1 MKRPFAFEPA
11 KKTWTPFKAA
21 VLKGS
26 RKRVPVFLSERD
38 ALASKG
44 LLSETGLRFAHQY
57 SDLMDQFIRDLFH
70 LAGFRHTTGTDA
82 ENVLAVVAL
91 GGYGR
96 RELCLG
102 SDVDLMVIHRGN
114 LPSQTEEVIRHALYP
129 LWDAKLDVGYSIL
142 TFRECIRLAMGD
154 FRMLT
159 SLVDSRF
166 LIGSRSF
173 YRLYREAF
181 WSRMAREKDS
191 LLGKF
196 LISRRERA
204 DRNKGEGCF
213 VEPDLKEG
221 LGGLRDIHLMAWMA
235 RIWFD
240 CERLGQMKRFA
251 AFSHFE
257 IRKLGIS
264 RSFLL
269 KIRNHLHW
277 LAHRKEDSLRLS
289 YQDQISK
296 ILGYE
301 DEPRISGPEK
311 LMRDVYLHLNR
322 IRYRHEEFQVKM
334 LDMID
339 PVPVE
344 PTQEDLPSEFS
355 VLKGH
360 IVLGEG
366 VLSEKDPLVIFRGL
380 KEANERGLFLG
391 SGFIWEGKKII
402 SRKRKALA
410 QSTEGKALFL
420 DLILK
425 PQNPEIMR
433 LALEIGFIGLFIPE
447 FKKIRNLPQFGF
459 YHVMTVDLHSLRAL
473 DVINE
478 ISKGVYD
485 EKWPVFR
492 AVFEEIESPERLFLA
507 ALLHDIGKGYGEDHC
522 VRGPQLIP
530 KILARLG
537 FGKAS
542 VQAVSSLVRHH
553 LLMPRV
559 AQHRDLRD
567 EKTCVQVGQ
576 AIQDRQLLK
585 MLFLLTVADSFATGP
600 MARSDWKIML
610 LAELFHKVQCIL
622 ERGILASPDA
632 TEKIERKRVRI
643 GEMLLQDFEEK
654 AVHDLI
660 DQVSSRYIL
669 NTSLGDIAIHFS
681 LALNLGDRKHVWKL
695 EKRKNAS
702 VTRVIQVT
710 HDKPGLFSKM
720 AGIFTLNNMEILS
733 GSIFTLKNGLAFDTY
748 EVTNPPD
755 AYHETESW
763 AKTQN
768 DFQHALN
775 DRLSLDRLIRE
786 KRDAKMPA
794 AYGRQVRKKVVLN
807 NEESDFF
814 TLIEIRS
821 SARLGLLY
829 DLACVIFAMDLDIRT
844 AKVNSDGEKMTGVF
858 YVRDSGGEKIY
869 EPDVIEEAKG
879 RLMAVL

>member
-1 MKRPFAFEPA
+1 M
-11 KKTWTPFKAA
+11 
-21 VLKGS
+21 KGS
-26 RKRVPVFLSERD
+26 LKRVQAFLSEKE
-38 ALASKG
+38 ALAAKG
-44 LLSETGLRFAHQY
+44 LLSETGLRFSHQY
-57 SDLMDQFIRDLFH
+57 TDLVDRFIRDLF
-70 LAGFRHTTGTDA
+70 LTAGFRQSNRPESD
-82 ENVLAVVAL
+82 NVLAMVAL

-102 SDVDLMVIHRGN
+102 SDVDLMVIHRGD
-114 LPSQTEEVIRHALYP
+114 LPSEMEQIIRHALYP
-129 LWDAKLDVGYSIL
+129 LWDAKLEVGYSIL
-142 TFRECIRLAMGD
+142 TFQECIRLAMAD

-159 SLVDSRF
+159 SLMDSRF
-166 LIGSRSF
+166 LAGSRYF
-173 YRLYREAF
+173 YGLYREAF

-221 LGGLRDIHLMAWMA
+221 LGGLRDIHLMSWMA

-257 IRKLGIS
+257 IRKLAVS

-269 KIRNHLHW
+269 KIRNYLHW
-277 LAHRKEDSLRLS
+277 VARRKEDSLRLP

-339 PVPVE
+339 PSPME
-344 PTQEDLPSEFS
+344 PAQKDIPSEFA
-355 VLKGH
+355 VLRGH
-360 IVLGEG
+360 IVLGDG
-366 VLSEKDPLVIFRGL
+366 VLSEKDPLVILRSL

-391 SGFIWEGKKII
+391 SGLIWEGKKII
-402 SRKRKALA
+402 SRKRKTLG
-410 QSTEGKALFL
+410 QSAEGKALFL
-420 DLILK
+420 GLILR
-425 PQNPEIMR
+425 PRNPEIIR
-433 LALEIGFIGLFIPE
+433 LALEIGLIGLFIPE
-447 FKKIRNLPQFGF
+447 FKQIRNLPQFGF

-492 AVFEEIESPERLFLA
+492 AVFEEIESPDRLFLA

-553 LLMPRV
+553 LLLPRV

-567 EKTCVQVGQ
+567 EKTCVQVAQ

-585 MLFLLTVADSFATGP
+585 MLFLLAVADSFATGP

-610 LAELFHKVQCIL
+610 LAELFHKVQRIL

-632 TEKIERKRVRI
+632 TQKIEHKRGRI
-643 GEMLLQDFEEK
+643 REKLLQDFDEES
-654 AVHDLI
+654 VHSLI
-660 DQVSSRYIL
+660 DQASSRYFL
-669 NTSLGDIAIHFS
+669 NTSLPDMAVQFS
-681 LALNLGDRKHVWKL
+681 LALNLGDRKHAWKL
-695 EKRKNAS
+695 EKRKNAA
-702 VTRVIQVT
+702 VTRVVQVT
-710 HDKPGLFSKM
+710 YDKPGLFSKM
-720 AGIFTLNNMEILS
+720 AGVFTLNNMEILS
-733 GSIFTLKNGLAFDTY
+733 ASIFTLKNGLAFDTY

-755 AYHETESW
+755 AYREMESW

-768 DFQHALN
+768 DFQHALD

-786 KRDAKMPA
+786 KRDARMPV
-794 AYGRQVRKKVVLN
+794 AYGRQIGKKVVVN

-814 TLIEIRS
+814 TLVEIRS

-829 DLACVIFAMDLDIRT
+829 DLACVIFAMGLDIRT

-858 YVRDSGGEKIY
+858 YVRDSGGEKVY
-869 EPDVIEEAKG
+869 EPDVIEEATR

>member
-1 MKRPFAFEPA
+1 
-11 KKTWTPFKAA
+11 
-21 VLKGS
+21 
-26 RKRVPVFLSERD
+26 
-38 ALASKG
+38 
-44 LLSETGLRFAHQY
+44 
-57 SDLMDQFIRDLFH
+57 MDQFIRDLFVT
-70 LAGFRHTTGTDA
+70 AGFQQEPRPDK
-82 ENVLAVVAL
+82 ENALAVVAL

-102 SDVDLMVIHRGN
+102 SDVDLMVIHRGD
-114 LPSQTEEVIRHALYP
+114 LPSGMEQIIRDALYP
-129 LWDAKLDVGYSIL
+129 LWDAKLEVGYSIL
-142 TFRECIRLAMGD
+142 TFQECIRLAVAD

-159 SLVDSRF
+159 SLMDSRF
-166 LIGSRSF
+166 LLGSRSF

-181 WSRMAREKDS
+181 KSRMAREKDS

-221 LGGLRDIHLMAWMA
+221 LGGLRDIHLMSWMA
-235 RIWFD
+235 QIWFG
-240 CERLGQMKRFA
+240 CQRLGQMKRFA

-257 IRKLGIS
+257 IRKLAVS

-277 LAHRKEDSLRLS
+277 LAHRKEDSLRLA

-322 IRYRHEEFQVKM
+322 VRYRHEEFQVKM
-334 LDMID
+334 LDMVD
-339 PVPVE
+339 PS
-344 PTQEDLPSEFS
+344 PTESHQKDIPSEFS

-360 IVLGEG
+360 LVLGEG
-366 VLSEKDPLVIFRGL
+366 MLSEKDPLVILRGL
-380 KEANERGLFLG
+380 KEANARGLFLG

-402 SRKRKALA
+402 SRKRKALSRSA
-410 QSTEGKALFL
+410 EGQALFL

-425 PQNPEIMR
+425 PQNPEIIR
-433 LALEIGFIGLFIPE
+433 LALELGLMGLFIPE

-459 YHVMTVDLHSLRAL
+459 YHVMTVDLHSLRTL

-478 ISKGVYD
+478 IAKGVYD
-485 EKWPVFR
+485 KKWPVFR
-492 AVFEEIESPERLFLA
+492 SVFEEVQNPPRLFLA
-507 ALLHDIGKGYGEDHC
+507 AFLHDIGKGYGEDHC
-522 VRGPQLIP
+522 VQGPKLIP
-530 KILARLG
+530 KILARFG
-537 FGKAS
+537 FEKKS
-542 VQAVSSLVRHH
+542 IQAVSSLVRHH

-559 AQHRDLRD
+559 AQRRDLRD
-567 EKTCVQVGQ
+567 EKTCVQVAQ

-610 LAELFHKVQCIL
+610 LAELFHKVQRIL
-622 ERGILASPDA
+622 ERGILATPDA
-632 TEKIERKRVRI
+632 TEKIEHKRVRI
-643 GEMLLQDFEEK
+643 RELLLQDFEEK
-654 AVHDLI
+654 SVQHII
-660 DQVSSRYIL
+660 DQASSRYFL
-669 NTSLGDIAIHFS
+669 NTTLEDMAVHFF
-681 LALNLGDRKHVWKL
+681 LALSLGDRKHTWKL

-720 AGIFTLNNMEILS
+720 AGVFTLNNMEILS
-733 GSIFTLKNGLAFDTY
+733 ASIFTLKNGLAFDTY

-755 AYHETESW
+755 TYRETESW

-768 DFQHALN
+768 DLQHALD
-775 DRLSLDRLIRE
+775 DRLSLDRLIQE
-786 KRDAKMPA
+786 KQDARMPA
-794 AYGRQVRKKVVLN
+794 AYDREVRKKVVVN

-814 TLIEIRS
+814 TLMEIRS

-829 DLACVIFAMDLDIRT
+829 DLACVISSMGLDIRT

-858 YVRDSGGEKIY
+858 YVRDSDGEKIY
-869 EPDVIEEAKG
+869 EPDVIEEAKR
-879 RLMAVL
+879 RLMVVL

>member
-1 MKRPFAFEPA
+1 VKR
-11 KKTWTPFKAA
+11 TGTPFKAD
-21 VLKGS
+21 VLKGI
-26 RKRVPVFLSERD
+26 RRRVQVFLSKKD
-38 ALASKG
+38 ALAGKG
-44 LLSETGLRFAHQY
+44 LLSETGLRFSHQY
-57 SDLMDQFIRDLFH
+57 ADLMDQFIRDLFMT
-70 LAGFRHTTGTDA
+70 AGFQQETLSQNGNA
-82 ENVLAVVAL
+82 LAVVAL

-102 SDVDLMVIHRGN
+102 SDVDLMVIHRGDL
-114 LPSQTEEVIRHALYP
+114 LPEMERIIRDALYP
-129 LWDAKLDVGYSIL
+129 LWDAKLEVGYSIL
-142 TFRECIRLAMGD
+142 TFQECIRLAVAD
-154 FRMLT
+154 FRVLT
-159 SLVDSRF
+159 SLMDSRF
-166 LIGSRSF
+166 LLGSRRF
-173 YRLYREAF
+173 YGLYREAF
-181 WSRMAREKDS
+181 WSRLAREKDS

-221 LGGLRDIHLMAWMA
+221 LGGLRDIHLMGWMA

-257 IRKLGIS
+257 IRKLAVS

-277 LAHRKEDSLRLS
+277 LARRKEDSLRLT

-301 DEPRISGPEK
+301 DEPRISRPEK

-339 PVPVE
+339 PSPIASD
-344 PTQEDLPSEFS
+344 PKDIPSEFG

-360 IVLGEG
+360 LVLGEG
-366 VLSEKDPLVIFRGL
+366 VLSEKDPLIILRGL

-402 SRKRKALA
+402 SRKRKFLA
-410 QSTEGKALFL
+410 RSAEGKTLFL
-420 DLILK
+420 DLILN
-425 PQNPEIMR
+425 PHNPEVIR
-433 LALEIGFIGLFIPE
+433 LALEIGLMGLFIPE
-447 FKKIRNLPQFGF
+447 FKIIRNLPQFGF
-459 YHVMTVDLHSLRAL
+459 YHIMTVDLHSLRTL

-478 ISKGVYD
+478 IPKGVYD

-492 AVFEEIESPERLFLA
+492 AVFEEIEFPERLFLA
-507 ALLHDIGKGYGEDHC
+507 ALLHDIGKGSGEDHS
-522 VRGPQLIP
+522 VRGVQLIP

-542 VQAVSSLVRHH
+542 VRDVSSLVRLH

-585 MLFLLTVADSFATGP
+585 MLFLLAVADSFATGP
-600 MARSDWKIML
+600 MARNDWKIML
-610 LAELFHKVQCIL
+610 LVELFHKVRRIL
-622 ERGILASPDA
+622 ERGILATPDA

-643 GEMLLQDFEEK
+643 RDMLLQDFEEK
-654 AVHDLI
+654 PVHHLI
-660 DQVSSRYIL
+660 DQTSSRYIL
-669 NTSLGDIAIHFS
+669 NTSLADMVVHFS
-681 LALNLGDRKHVWKL
+681 LALNLGDKSDAWKL
-695 EKRKNAS
+695 EKRKSAS

-710 HDKPGLFSKM
+710 YDKPGLFSKM
-720 AGIFTLNNMEILS
+720 AGVFTLNNMEILS
-733 GSIFTLKNGLAFDTY
+733 ASIFTLKNGLAFDTY

-755 AYHETESW
+755 VYHETESW
-763 AKTQN
+763 AKAQD
-768 DFQHALN
+768 DFQQVLE

-786 KRDAKMPA
+786 KRAAKMST
-794 AYGRQVRKKVVLN
+794 AYGRQVRKKVVVN
-807 NEESDFF
+807 NDESDFF

-829 DLACVIFAMDLDIRT
+829 DLACVIFAMGLDIRT

-858 YVRDSGGEKIY
+858 YVRDSDGDKIY
-869 EPDVIEEAKG
+869 EPDIIEEVRV

>member
-1 MKRPFAFEPA
+1 LNGLQDRISAFH
-11 KKTWTPFKAA
+11 
-21 VLKGS
+21 
-26 RKRVPVFLSERD
+26 SERD
-38 ALASKG
+38 VLAAKG
-44 LLSETGLRFAHQY
+44 LQSETGLRFSHRYA
-57 SDLMDQFIRDLFH
+57 DVMDRFVRDLFVM
-70 LAGFRHTTGTDA
+70 AGSPQGSLIDGSA
-82 ENVLAVVAL
+82 IAVAAL

-96 RELCLG
+96 RELCLC
-102 SDVDLMVIHRGN
+102 SDVDLMVIHRGD
-114 LPSQTEEVIRHALYP
+114 LPPEMEQIIRHALYP

-142 TFRECIRLAMGD
+142 TYQECIRLAMGD

-166 LIGSRSF
+166 LLGSRSF
-173 YRLYREAF
+173 YRLYKDAF

-240 CERLGQMKRFA
+240 CKSLGQIKRFA

-257 IRKLGIS
+257 IQKLGVS

-289 YQDQISK
+289 YQDQISN
-296 ILGYE
+296 ILGY
-301 DEPRISGPEK
+301 RGSSHISGPEK

-339 PVPVE
+339 PSPVE
-344 PTQEDLPSEFS
+344 PSQKNLPTEFVVRKGNV
-355 VLKGH
+355 VLR
-360 IVLGEG
+360 EG
-366 VLSEKDPLVIFRGL
+366 GLFEKDPLVILRGF

-391 SGFIWEGKKII
+391 SGFIWEAREIIRGSGKT
-402 SRKRKALA
+402 LA
-410 QSTEGKALFL
+410 VSQEGKALFRGL
-420 DLILK
+420 LLR
-425 PQNPEIMR
+425 PENPKIIR
-433 LALEIGFIGLFIPE
+433 LALEIGLMGLFIPE

-459 YHVMTVDLHSLRAL
+459 YHVMTVDLHCLRAAEVL
-473 DVINE
+473 NE

-492 AVFEEIESPERLFLA
+492 AVFEEVENQGSLFLA
-507 ALLHDIGKGYGEDHC
+507 ALLHDMGKGYGDDHC
-522 VRGPQLIP
+522 DRGRQLIP
-530 KILARLG
+530 VILSRLG
-537 FGKAS
+537 FDNS
-542 VQAVSSLVRHH
+542 WSQAVSSLVQHH
-553 LLMPRV
+553 LLLTRV

-567 EKTCVQVGQ
+567 EKTCVQVAQ
-576 AIQDRQLLK
+576 VIQDGQLLK
-585 MLFLLTVADSFATGP
+585 MLFLLTIADSFATGP

-610 LAELFHKVQCIL
+610 LAELFHKVERIL
-622 ERGILASPDA
+622 ERGILATPDA
-632 TEKIERKRVRI
+632 TEKITGKRDHIRKILIR
-643 GEMLLQDFEEK
+643 DFDEEE
-654 AVHDLI
+654 VQNVL

-669 NTSLGDIAIHFS
+669 NTSLSDMATHFS
-681 LALNLGDRKHVWKL
+681 LALTLGEENHAWRL
-695 EKRKNAS
+695 EKRKDAP

-710 HDKPGLFSKM
+710 YDKPGLFSKM
-720 AGIFTLNNMEILS
+720 AGVLALNNMAVLS
-733 GSIFTLKNGLAFDTY
+733 AGIFTLKNGLAFDTY

-755 AYHETESW
+755 VYREAEQWDKARKEL
-763 AKTQN
+763 KE
-768 DFQHALN
+768 AL
-775 DRLSLDRLIRE
+775 DGRLMLDQLIQE
-786 KRDAKMPA
+786 KRAAGMMA
-794 AYGRQVRKKVVLN
+794 AYERPVKEKVVIN

-814 TLIEIRS
+814 TLIEIQAG
-821 SARLGLLY
+821 ARFGLLY
-829 DLACVIFAMDLDIRT
+829 DLACVIFGMDLDIRT

-858 YVRDSGGEKIY
+858 YVRDSAGEKVY
-869 EPDVIEEAKG
+869 EPDAMAETRR

>member
-1 MKRPFAFEPA
+1 
-11 KKTWTPFKAA
+11 
-21 VLKGS
+21 LKGS
-26 RKRVPVFLSERD
+26 RKRVEAFISERD
-38 ALASKG
+38 ALAGKE
-44 LLSETGLRFAHQY
+44 LQSETGLRFSHRY
-57 SDLMDQFIRDLFH
+57 TDVMDRFVRDLFRV
-70 LAGFRHTTGTDA
+70 AGFKMHNRPEGDDA
-82 ENVLAVVAL
+82 LAVVAM

-102 SDVDLMVIHRGN
+102 SDVDLMVIHQGN
-114 LPSQTEEVIRHALYP
+114 LSPQMEQVIRDALYP
-129 LWDAKLDVGYSIL
+129 LWDAKLEVGYSIL
-142 TFRECIRLAMGD
+142 TFRECIRLAMTD

-166 LIGSRSF
+166 LLGSRAF
-173 YRLYREAF
+173 YRLYQEAF

-191 LLGKF
+191 LLGRF
-196 LISRRERA
+196 LVSRRERA

-240 CERLGQMKRFA
+240 CKRLGQIKWFA

-257 IRKLGIS
+257 IQKLAVS

-311 LMRDVYLHLNR
+311 LMQDVYLHLNR

-339 PVPVE
+339 PSPIGLD
-344 PTQEDLPSEFS
+344 QKDIPSEFA

-360 IVLGEG
+360 LVLGEG
-366 VLSEKDPLVIFRGL
+366 VLSEKDPLVILRGL
-380 KEANERGLFLG
+380 KEANERELFLG

-402 SRKRKALA
+402 SRKRKTLA
-410 QSTEGKALFL
+410 RSAEGKALFL

-425 PQNPEIMR
+425 PRNPEIIR
-433 LALEIGFIGLFIPE
+433 LALEIGLISLFIPE
-447 FKKIRNLPQFGF
+447 YKNIRNLPQFGF
-459 YHVMTVDLHSLRAL
+459 YHEMTVDLHSLRAV
-473 DVINE
+473 DVISE
-478 ISKGVYD
+478 IAKGIYD

-492 AVFEEIESPERLFLA
+492 AVFEEIESPDLLFLA

-522 VRGPQLIP
+522 VRGPQMIP
-530 KILARLG
+530 VILARLG
-537 FGKAS
+537 FPKKS
-542 VQAVSSLVRHH
+542 VRIVASLVQHH
-553 LLMPRV
+553 LLLPRV
-559 AQHRDLRD
+559 AQRRDLRE
-567 EKTCVQVGQ
+567 EKTCVQVAQ

-585 MLFLLTVADSFATGP
+585 MLFILSFADSFATGP
-600 MARSDWKIML
+600 MARSDWKILL
-610 LAELFHKVQCIL
+610 LAELFHKVQRIL
-622 ERGILASPDA
+622 ERGILATPDA
-632 TEKIERKRVRI
+632 TQKIDRKRDRI
-643 GEMLLQDFEEK
+643 REILMQDFEQEK
-654 AVHDLI
+654 VSRLI
-660 DQVSSRYIL
+660 DQTSSRYIL
-669 NTSLGDIAIHFS
+669 NTSLSDMVLQFTM
-681 LALNLGDRKHVWKL
+681 ALNLGEQQNVWQL
-695 EKRKNAS
+695 EKRTGHS

-710 HDKPGLFSKM
+710 YDKPGLFSKM
-720 AGIFTLNNMEILS
+720 AGAFTLNNMKILS
-733 GSIFTLKNGLAFDTY
+733 ANIFTLKNGLAFDTY

-755 AYHETESW
+755 DYHETEKW
-763 AKTQN
+763 ARAQK
-768 DFQHALN
+768 DFLQAL
-775 DRLSLDRLIRE
+775 DDHLQLDRLIQE
-786 KRDAKMPA
+786 KRDAKMQA
-794 AYGRQVRKKVVLN
+794 AYGRQIGKKVVVN

-814 TLIEIRS
+814 TILEIRS
-821 SARLGLLY
+821 GARLGLLY

-844 AKVNSDGEKMTGVF
+844 AKINSDGEKMTGVF

-869 EPDVIEEAKG
+869 EPDDIEDVRG

>member
-1 MKRPFAFEPA
+1 MKE
-11 KKTWTPFKAA
+11 
-21 VLKGS
+21 S
-26 RKRVPVFLSERD
+26 RKRVQVFLSEKE
-38 ALASKG
+38 ALAAKG
-44 LLSETGLRFAHQY
+44 LLTETGLRFSHQY
-57 SDLMDQFIRDLFH
+57 AELMDRFIRDLFIA
-70 LAGFRHTTGTDA
+70 AGFRQGNKPDREST
-82 ENVLAVVAL
+82 LAVVAL

-102 SDVDLMVIHRGN
+102 SDVDLMVIHRGD
-114 LPSQTEEVIRHALYP
+114 PPAGMEQIIRRALYP
-129 LWDAKLDVGYSIL
+129 LWDAKLEVGYSIL
-142 TFRECIRLAMGD
+142 TFQECIRLAMAD

-159 SLVDSRF
+159 SLMDSRF
-166 LIGSRSF
+166 LVGSRYF

-191 LLGKF
+191 QLGKF

-221 LGGLRDIHLMAWMA
+221 LGGLRDIHLMSWMA

-257 IRKLGIS
+257 IRKLAVS

-269 KIRNHLHW
+269 KIRNYLHW

-339 PVPVE
+339 SSPME
-344 PTQEDLPSEFS
+344 SLPKDISSEFA

-366 VLSEKDPLVIFRGL
+366 VLSEKDPLIILRGL

-402 SRKRKALA
+402 SRKRNILGRSA
-410 QSTEGKALFL
+410 EGKALFL

-425 PQNPEIMR
+425 PQNPEIIR
-433 LALEIGFIGLFIPE
+433 LALEIGLMGLFIPE

-459 YHVMTVDLHSLRAL
+459 YHEMTVDLHSLRTL

-478 ISKGVYD
+478 IKKGVYD

-492 AVFEEIESPERLFLA
+492 AVFEEIEFPERLFLA
-507 ALLHDIGKGYGEDHC
+507 ALLHDIGKGSGEDHC
-522 VRGPQLIP
+522 VRGPQLISV
-530 KILARLG
+530 ILERLG
-537 FGKAS
+537 FEKAS
-542 VQAVSSLVRHH
+542 VRSVSSLVRHH

-559 AQHRDLRD
+559 AQRRDLRD
-567 EKTCVQVGQ
+567 EKTCVQVAQ
-576 AIQDRQLLK
+576 TIQDQQLLK
-585 MLFLLTVADSFATGP
+585 MLFLLAVADSFATGP

-610 LAELFHKVQCIL
+610 LAELFHKVQRIL
-622 ERGILASPDA
+622 ERGILATPDA
-632 TEKIERKRVRI
+632 TQKIEQKRARI
-643 GEMLLQDFEEK
+643 REMLLQNFEEE
-654 AVHDLI
+654 AVQHLI
-660 DQVSSRYIL
+660 DQTSSRYVL
-669 NTSLGDIAIHFS
+669 NTSLEDMAVHFS
-681 LALNLGDRKHVWKL
+681 MALNLGERTDDWKL
-695 EKRKNAS
+695 EKRKGAS
-702 VTRVIQVT
+702 VTRVIQIT
-710 HDKPGLFSKM
+710 YDKPGLFSKM
-720 AGIFTLNNMEILS
+720 AGVFTLNNMEILS
-733 GSIFTLKNGLAFDTY
+733 ASIFTLKNGLAFDTY
-748 EVTNPPD
+748 EVTNPLD
-755 AYHETESW
+755 AYRETEQW
-763 AKTQN
+763 VKAQN
-768 DFQHALN
+768 DLNAAL
-775 DRLSLDRLIRE
+775 DGRLMLDNLIQE
-786 KRDAKMPA
+786 KRD
-794 AYGRQVRKKVVLN
+794 VRLSRGYERPVKKKVAIN
-807 NEESDFF
+807 NEDSDFF

-821 SARLGLLY
+821 GARFGLLY
-829 DLACVIFAMDLDIRT
+829 DLACVISRMDLDIRT
-844 AKVNSDGEKMTGVF
+844 AKVNSDGEKLTGVF
-858 YVRDSGGEKIY
+858 YVRDSAGEKIY
-869 EPDVIEEAKG
+869 EPDAMEGA
-879 RLMAVL
+879 RHQLMAAL

>member
-1 MKRPFAFEPA
+1 M
-11 KKTWTPFKAA
+11 
-21 VLKGS
+21 KGS
-26 RKRVPVFLSERD
+26 RKRVPVFLSERE
-38 ALASKG
+38 ALATKG
-44 LLSETGLRFAHQY
+44 LLSETGLRFSHQY
-57 SDLMDQFIRDLFH
+57 ADLMDQFIRDLF
-70 LAGFRHTTGTDA
+70 LTAGFRQSNRSESDKA
-82 ENVLAVVAL
+82 LAVVAL

-102 SDVDLMVIHRGN
+102 SDVDLMVIHRGD
-114 LPSQTEEVIRHALYP
+114 LPPEMEQIIRDALYP
-129 LWDAKLDVGYSIL
+129 LWDAKLEVGYSIL
-142 TFRECIRLAMGD
+142 TFQECIRLAMAD

-159 SLVDSRF
+159 SLMDSRF
-166 LIGSRSF
+166 LVGSQYF

-221 LGGLRDIHLMAWMA
+221 LGGLRDIHLMSWMA

-289 YQDQISK
+289 YQDQISD

-301 DEPRISGPEK
+301 DEPRISGPER

-339 PVPVE
+339 PSPME
-344 PTQEDLPSEFS
+344 PAPKDIPPEFA

-366 VLSEKDPLVIFRGL
+366 VLSEMDPLVILRGL

-402 SRKRKALA
+402 SRNRKTLSRSA
-410 QSTEGKALFL
+410 EGKALFL

-425 PQNPEIMR
+425 PQNPEIIR
-433 LALEIGFIGLFIPE
+433 LALEIGLIGLFIPE
-447 FKKIRNLPQFGF
+447 FKQIRNLPQFGF
-459 YHVMTVDLHSLRAL
+459 YHVMTVDLHSLRTL

-492 AVFEEIESPERLFLA
+492 AVFEEIASPDRLFLA
-507 ALLHDIGKGYGEDHC
+507 ALLHDIGKVSGEDHC
-522 VRGPQLIP
+522 VQGPQLIP

-537 FGKAS
+537 FEKAS
-542 VQAVSSLVRHH
+542 VRAVSSLVRHH
-553 LLMPRV
+553 LLMPSV

-567 EKTCVQVGQ
+567 EKTCVQVAQ

-585 MLFLLTVADSFATGP
+585 MLFLLSVADSFATGP

-610 LAELFHKVQCIL
+610 LAELFHKVRRIL
-622 ERGILASPDA
+622 ERSILATPDA
-632 TEKIERKRVRI
+632 TQKIERKRVRI
-643 GEMLLQDFEEK
+643 REMLLPDFEET
-654 AVHDLI
+654 AVNPLI
-660 DQVSSRYIL
+660 DQASSRYIL
-669 NTSLGDIAIHFS
+669 NTSLPDMVVHFS
-681 LALNLGDRKHVWKL
+681 LALNLGDRKQIWKL
-695 EKRKNAS
+695 AKRKSAS
-702 VTRVIQVT
+702 VTRIIQVT
-710 HDKPGLFSKM
+710 YDKPGLFSKM
-720 AGIFTLNNMEILS
+720 AGVFTLNNMEILS
-733 GSIFTLKNGLAFDTY
+733 ASIFTLKNGLAFDTY
-748 EVTNPPD
+748 EVTNPLD
-755 AYHETESW
+755 VYHETENW
-763 AKTQN
+763 AKTEN
-768 DFQHALN
+768 DFEQALN
-775 DRLSLDRLIRE
+775 DRLSLDRLIQE

-794 AYGRQVRKKVVLN
+794 AYGRQVRKKVFIN

-814 TLIEIRS
+814 TLIEIRT

-829 DLACVIFAMDLDIRT
+829 DLACVIFAMGLDIRT

-869 EPDVIEEAKG
+869 EPDVIEEAKR
-879 RLMAVL
+879 RLMVVL

>member
-1 MKRPFAFEPA
+1 M
-11 KKTWTPFKAA
+11 
-21 VLKGS
+21 KGS
-26 RKRVPVFLSERD
+26 QKRVQVFLSERE
-38 ALASKG
+38 ALVAEGFS
-44 LLSETGLRFAHQY
+44 SETGLRFSHQY
-57 SDLMDQFIRDLFH
+57 ADLMDRFIRDLF
-70 LAGFRHTTGTDA
+70 LTAGFRQSNRPESDNA
-82 ENVLAVVAL
+82 LAVVAL

-96 RELCLG
+96 QELCLG
-102 SDVDLMVIHRGN
+102 SDVDLMVIHRGD
-114 LPSQTEEVIRHALYP
+114 LSSEMAEIIRHALYP
-129 LWDAKLDVGYSIL
+129 LWDAKLEVGYSIL
-142 TFRECIRLAMGD
+142 TFQECIRLAMTD

-159 SLVDSRF
+159 SLMDSRF
-166 LIGSRSF
+166 FVGSRYF

-221 LGGLRDIHLMAWMA
+221 LGGLRDIHLMSWMA

-240 CERLGQMKRFA
+240 CKRLGQMKRFA

-257 IRKLGIS
+257 IRKLAAS

-277 LAHRKEDSLRLS
+277 LARRKEDSLRLP

-301 DEPRISGPEK
+301 DKPRISGPEK

-339 PVPVE
+339 PSPME
-344 PTQEDLPSEFS
+344 SAQKDLPSEFA

-366 VLSEKDPLVIFRGL
+366 VLSEMDPLVILRGL

-402 SRKRKALA
+402 SRKRKLL
-410 QSTEGKALFL
+410 SRSDPGKALFL

-425 PQNPEIMR
+425 PQNPEIIR
-433 LALEIGFIGLFIPE
+433 LALEIGLIGLFIPE

-459 YHVMTVDLHSLRAL
+459 YHVMTVDLHSLRTL
-473 DVINE
+473 DVIND
-478 ISKGVYD
+478 ITKGGYD
-485 EKWPVFR
+485 EKWPVFK
-492 AVFEEIESPERLFLA
+492 AVFEEIEFPDRLFLA

-522 VRGPQLIP
+522 IRGPQMIP
-530 KILARLG
+530 KILSRLG
-537 FGKAS
+537 FEKAS
-542 VQAVSSLVRHH
+542 VRAVSSLVRYH

-559 AQHRDLRD
+559 AQRRDLRD
-567 EKTCVQVGQ
+567 EKTCVQVAQ

-585 MLFLLTVADSFATGP
+585 MLFLLSVADSFATGP

-610 LAELFHKVQCIL
+610 LAELFHKVQRIL
-622 ERGILASPDA
+622 ERGILATPDA
-632 TEKIERKRVRI
+632 TQEIERKRVRI
-643 GEMLLQDFEEK
+643 REMMLQDFEKK
-654 AVHDLI
+654 AVNHLI
-660 DQVSSRYIL
+660 DQASSRYIL
-669 NTSLGDIAIHFS
+669 NTSLQDMVAHFS

-695 EKRKNAS
+695 AKRKSAS
-702 VTRVIQVT
+702 VTRIIQVT
-710 HDKPGLFSKM
+710 YDKPGLFSKM
-720 AGIFTLNNMEILS
+720 AGVLALNNMDILS
-733 GSIFTLKNGLAFDTY
+733 ASIFTLKNGLAFDTY

-755 AYHETESW
+755 VYHETENW
-763 AKTQN
+763 AKTQQDLRN
-768 DFQHALN
+768 AL
-775 DRLSLDRLIRE
+775 DERLSLDRLIKE
-786 KRDAKMPA
+786 KRDAKLPA
-794 AYGRQVRKKVVLN
+794 PYGPQVRKKIVVN
-807 NEESDFF
+807 NEDSDFF

-821 SARLGLLY
+821 SARLGRLY
-829 DLACVIFAMDLDIRT
+829 DLACVIFSMDLDIRT

-869 EPDVIEEAKG
+869 EPDVIEEARG